1 MFHRSTVALRTVSI
15 PLVVA
20 FVCATVASVMPQ
32 AASDAAAA
40 APQLRRYPYLTDLV
54 DDHVLINW
62 ATDRSASSAS
72 VKYGPA
78 GNCTANSVT
87 ASRRS
92 ITVGSVA
99 EYQWK
104 ASLSGLASD
113 TAYCYRVFL
122 GATDLLGTDASP
134 VFRSQIATGSS
145 TPFSFAVFGDWGE
158 VDATGANPDQAN
170 VIAQVASSGVRFAVT
185 TGDTGYPG
193 GTETTYGDLQQVGAD
208 TSTIFGPSFWAR
220 AGDSIPL
227 FNATGNHGFNS
238 VGLTNWPQDVAVSSS
253 GGRYRTETYCC
264 TNGTTSG
271 SYPSAWYAFNAGN
284 ARFYVLEAAWSSV
297 NNGTATQYEN
307 DYDNHWT
314 VSSPEYQWLKQ
325 DLEAHPGGLKFAFWH
340 YPMYSDNSTETSSP
354 FLQGSN
360 SLEGLLAS
368 NDVSI
373 GFSGHA
379 HMYERNLKP
388 SGGIITYLTGGGGA
402 KVEPIGAKGCS
413 SFDAYGIGWS
423 YSANRGSACGS
434 APVPTSRSQV
444 FHFLK
449 VTVDGSTV
457 TVTPTDSLGRTFDVK
472 TYTFDTSGSETS
484 ATFAPSDDTYV
495 QQSSPSTTKGTA
507 TTIQVDGSPVKD
519 TLLKFDVAGSDGR
532 AVTSAKLRLYTT
544 DPSSSAGSV
553 YRTASSTWSESTAN
567 WNNAP
572 PASGTVLASL
582 GSVSTGRWAETD
594 VTPAVTGDGIV
605 SLRVHSTSSNGA
617 NFASKEAGAT
627 TAPQLVVTYSGSASS
642 DTQAPSAPGNL
653 GASAAADASKVD
665 LSWTPSTDNVAVTA
679 YDVYRNGGATLLA
692 SVNGA
697 TTTYSDTTV
706 APATTYSYVVRA
718 RDAANNVS
726 DPSNTATLTTPAPT
740 ANPPATPT
748 GLQASAG
755 DGSVSLSWSASS
767 GATSYNLKRSTS
779 ATGTFSTIASPATP
793 SATDSGVTNGT
804 TYYYVVSAVNAQG
817 ESADSSATSAT
828 PQAAPPPDSLVFS
841 DDFETGNL
849 SRWTSSGGLVP
860 ESSLVHAGSFAVRG
874 DTTTGRTYAKK
885 TLPATYTDGY
895 ARIYFYLASGYAS
908 QVNLLRFR
916 AAADAS
922 LGYLYVTT
930 TGKLALRND
939 AGAVTKLSTASVATD
954 AWHALELHV
963 TIAGTAGSS
972 EVWLDG
978 TKLSDL
984 SLTGQNWGSNPIAA
998 FQIGEV
1004 QTGRTY
1010 DVTFDD
1016 VAFGTGRIGL

>member
-1 MFHRSTVALRTVSI
+1 
-15 PLVVA
+15 
-20 FVCATVASVMPQ
+20 
-32 AASDAAAA
+32 
-40 APQLRRYPYLTDLV
+40 
-54 DDHVLINW
+54 
-62 ATDRSASSAS
+62 
-72 VKYGPA
+72 
-78 GNCTANSVT
+78 VT

-92 ITVGSVA
+92 ITVGSVS

-104 ASLSGLASD
+104 ASLTGLAAD

-134 VFRSQIATGSS
+134 VFRSQVGTGSS

-158 VDATGANPDQAN
+158 VDASGSNPDQAN
-170 VIAQVASSGVRFAVT
+170 LMAQVASSGVRFAIT

-208 TSTIFGPSFWAR
+208 TSAIFGRDFWAR

-238 VGLTNWPQDVAVSSS
+238 VGLNNWPQDVAVSSS
-253 GGRYRTETYCC
+253 SGRYLTETYCC

-297 NNGTATQYEN
+297 NNGTATQYQN

-340 YPMYSDNSTETSSP
+340 YPMYSDNATETSSP
-354 FLQGSN
+354 FLQGAG
-360 SLEGLLAS
+360 SLEGLLAR
-368 NDVSI
+368 NEVSI
-373 GFSGHA
+373 GFNGHA
-379 HMYERNLKP
+379 HVYERNVKP
-388 SGGIITYLTGGGGA
+388 TGGIVTYLTGGGGA
-402 KVEPIGAKGCS
+402 KLEPIGATGCS
-413 SFDAYGIGWS
+413 SFDAYAIGWS

-434 APVPTSRSQV
+434 APVPSSISQV

-457 TVTPTDSLGRTFDVK
+457 TVAPTDSLGRTFDVK
-472 TYTFDTSGSETS
+472 TYNFDTSGSEST
-484 ATFAPSDDTYV
+484 ATFRPSDDTYV
-495 QQSSPSTTKGTA
+495 QQSSPGTTKGTA

-519 TLLKFDVAGSDGR
+519 TLLKFSVTGSDGR

-544 DPSSSAGSV
+544 DASPSAGSV
-553 YRTASSTWSESTAN
+553 YATASSTWSESTAN
-567 WNNAP
+567 WSNAP
-572 PASGTVLASL
+572 ATSGSALRSL
-582 GSVSTGRWAETD
+582 GAVTAGTWDEAD
-594 VTPAVTGDGIV
+594 ITPAVTGDGVI
-605 SLRVHSTSSNGA
+605 SLRLKSTSTNGA
-617 NFASKEAGAT
+617 NFASKEAGAA
-627 TAPQLVVTYSGSASS
+627 TAPQLVVTYSGTGTG
-642 DTQAPSAPGNL
+642 DTQPPSAPGNL
-653 GASAAADASKVD
+653 GASAAVDASRVD
-665 LSWTPSTDNVAVTA
+665 LTWTASTDNVAVTA
-679 YDVYRNGGATLLA
+679 YDVYRNGAASPLT
-692 SVNGA
+692 SVNGSITA
-697 TTTYSDTTV
+697 YSDTTV
-706 APATTYSYVVRA
+706 APATTYSYVLKA
-718 RDAANNVS
+718 RDAVGNVS
-726 DPSNTATLTTPAPT
+726 QPSNTATVTTTSPPG
-740 ANPPATPT
+740 NPPAVPT

-755 DGSVSLSWSASS
+755 DGSVALSWNASS

-779 ATGTFSTIASPATP
+779 PSGPFSTIASPATT
-793 SATDSGVTNGT
+793 SAADSGVTNGT
-804 TYYYVVSAVNAQG
+804 TYYYVVSAVNADG
-817 ESADSSATSAT
+817 ESADSAPPVSAT
-828 PQAAPPPDSLVFS
+828 PQAAPPPSAAVFT
-841 DDFETGNL
+841 DDFESGNL
-849 SRWTSSGGLVP
+849 SKWTSSGGLVAQG
-860 ESSLVHAGSFAVRG
+860 SLVHGGSFAVRG
-874 DTTTGRTYAKK
+874 NTTTGRTYAKK

-922 LGYLYVTT
+922 LGYLYVSTAGT
-930 TGKLALRND
+930 LGLRDD
-939 AGAVTKLSTASVATD
+939 AGAVTKLSGTGVAAD

-963 TIAGTAGSS
+963 TIAGTASS
-972 EVWLDG
+972 TEVWLDG
-978 TKLSDL
+978 TRITDL

-1016 VAFGTGRIGL
+1016 VAFGTGRIGP